1 MAMLNRNLGDN
12 AAAAGAGARL
22 LRLAREEVSPAL
34 LGVGFVTCA
43 TAVRAAASRAAA
55 ESVLPYP
62 VFLGALAGAFV
73 GGLTAM
79 WAAGWVAGDAAHRHA
94 TGRVILGASLVPM
107 VVAVG
112 LSNDSGFFFDILRA
126 VA

>member
-1 MAMLNRNLGDN
+1 MAMLNRNLGNN

-22 LRLAREEVSPAL
+22 LRLAREDVSPAL
-34 LGVGFVTCA
+34 LGVGFVTCV
-43 TAVRAAASRAAA
+43 TAVRAAASRAA

-73 GGLTAM
+73 GGLSAM
-79 WAAGWVAGDAAHRHA
+79 WAAGWVAGDAARRHA

-107 VVAVG
+107 VAAVG